1 VLKREVAIG
10 TGIPWTSLL
19 AVLVIVR
26 EYMRLHPCCA
36 TVSSRRRKFVRRAR

>member
-36 TVSSRRRKFVRRAR
+36 TVSSRRRE